1 MFGNEEDG
9 DEYSDIMIERPRRPH
24 DDVEG
29 LDHKSITTSPWSTRD
44 VKKKLL
50 LPWSTSDVKLLPHW
64 NTSDVNYFPIGT
76 QVT

>member
-1 MFGNEEDG
+1 MKKDG
-9 DEYSDIMIERPRRPH
+9 DENSDIMIERLRRPH

-44 VKKKLL
+44 VK
-50 LPWSTSDVKLLPHW
+50 
-64 NTSDVNYFPIGT
+64 NYFSRGA